1 MPDNVYDFQEAY
13 RRLKLA
19 SGIYRNDTTGCGW
32 SEPASS
38 GQRFAFL
45 PTCRMASHTARA
57 YLFKSGMPVAQRELK
72 LRVVKTGMEQA
83 ITNAAH
89 QTPVVYGILCVLT
102 AVITGWGAS
111 LLFRR
116 D

>member
-1 MPDNVYDFQEAY
+1 
-13 RRLKLA
+13 
-19 SGIYRNDTTGCGW
+19 
-32 SEPASS
+32 
-38 GQRFAFL
+38 
-45 PTCRMASHTARA
+45 
-57 YLFKSGMPVAQRELK
+57 MPVAQRELK